1 MSVGIGHSVKV
12 LKMMFLCVLGD
23 FNSILVLD
31 WGDMMRRG
39 IWMVLLNE
47 VEIPFGPDK
56 SKRNGTENSFS
67 KYGCEYD
74 SSLLNRN
81 VGFAI

>member
-1 MSVGIGHSVKV
+1 
-12 LKMMFLCVLGD
+12 
-23 FNSILVLD
+23 
-31 WGDMMRRG
+31 MRRG

-67 KYGCEYD
+67 KYGCECD

>member
-1 MSVGIGHSVKV
+1 
-12 LKMMFLCVLGD
+12 MMFLCVLGD

-67 KYGCEYD
+67 KLGV
-74 SSLLNRN
+74 S
-81 VGFAI
+81 VTVPF

>member
-1 MSVGIGHSVKV
+1 
-12 LKMMFLCVLGD
+12 MMFLCVLGD

-56 SKRNGTENSFS
+56 SKRNGIENS
-67 KYGCEYD
+67 
-74 SSLLNRN
+74 
-81 VGFAI
+81 